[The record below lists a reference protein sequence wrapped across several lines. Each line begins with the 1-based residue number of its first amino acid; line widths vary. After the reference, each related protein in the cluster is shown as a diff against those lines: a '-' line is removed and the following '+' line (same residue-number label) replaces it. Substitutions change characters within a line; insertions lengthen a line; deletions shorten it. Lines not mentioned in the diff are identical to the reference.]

1 MQRTPP
7 FTPPKGIWGNNTNN
21 RPKTLLDRNLTRNP
35 PDYEVGGLPGQVLST
50 GMRLDHTSP
59 EFARSL
65 NLGTNQGLRKSIN
78 SLESLQ
84 VRRTAWLTPEC
95 VDVPISHAYQCQ
107 PKAVRRRINIL
118 STMES
123 AGLFLDPEVG
133 SGNGSGDGG
142 GKLSQTRDELRTD
155 LKFQKKLD
163 EVYRTKSK
171 LWKRIR
177 AREFTIWPIHTTE
190 HFVTIILRMRRSDPN
205 AGPSTPY
212 DEVAQFSILEPVGN
226 LLMVKRIHR
235 RLRRILCHDK
245 IRIAEDAFCGLWYPK
260 QHDGYSC
267 GLRAYR
273 MAKEFM
279 ERLSWILEPG
289 PALAADPPDA
299 VAGPV
304 RALARPDGHDRGPD
318 ADGGRGRG
326 RLRAHAVGAALQRQL
341 QRGPGAA
348 GDDDERRPPR
358 RRARRLAG
366 PRRRRPRPRRLRP
379 RPDGRPAVAPEAGGP
394 QRGARADPAV
404 LRAPGPAAARGG
416 EPDIQRF
423 EGQAAFNPV
432 QNPGSGPGRN
442 RDQIFLDALANVTLD
457 NQLKRR
463 GESETGEEPAKKLT
477 AKQWRRKRTKVT
489 KLRKG
494 RHDRYGP
501 AFISAPA
508 FRKVLGGRIKT

>member
-7 FTPPKGIWGNNTNN
+7 FTPPKSIWGNNTNN
-21 RPKTLLDRNLTRNP
+21 RPRTLLNRNLTRNP

-59 EFARSL
+59 EIVRSL
-65 NLGTNQGLRKSIN
+65 NLGANQVLRKCIN
-78 SLESLQ
+78 CLESLQ
-84 VRRTAWLTPEC
+84 VRSTAWLTAEC

-107 PKAVRRRINIL
+107 PKAVRRRVNIL
-118 STMES
+118 STMDS
-123 AGLFLDPEVG
+123 AGLFQDPEVR

-163 EVYRTKSK
+163 EAYKTKPK

-190 HFVTIILRMRRSDPN
+190 HFVTIILRMRRSDHSV
-205 AGPSTPY
+205 GPSTPY
-212 DEVAQFSILEPVGN
+212 DEVAQFTILEPVGN

-235 RLRRILCHDK
+235 RLRRILCRDK
-245 IRIAEDAFCGLWYPK
+245 IRIAEDAFRGLWYPK
-260 QHDGYSC
+260 QHDGFSC

-279 ERLSWILEPG
+279 ERLSWILEVYPVTFHLTDKPVALNSQG
-289 PALAADPPDA
+289 RRALQTLLTQSPALLAPSLDPMDTTEGPTPTAGEAEDDFERMLWGQPFSGNFNGDRVRQEMTTNAAFRA
-299 VAGPV
+299 VELV
-304 RALARPDGHDRGPD
+304 DWQARVAVVPRG
-318 ADGGRGRG
+318 
-326 RLRAHAVGAALQRQL
+326 
-341 QRGPGAA
+341 
-348 GDDDERRPPR
+348 
-358 RRARRLAG
+358 
-366 PRRRRPRPRRLRP
+366 
-379 RPDGRPAVAPEAGGP
+379 
-394 QRGARADPAV
+394 GARAGPPV
-404 LRAPGPAAARGG
+404 LPGPGPAAAPGG

-442 RDQIFLDALANVTLD
+442 RDQLFLDALANVTLD
-457 NQLKRR
+457 NQLKRK
-463 GESETGEEPAKKLT
+463 GEDETGEEPAKKLT